1 MNELQKRM
9 QSEYGNVFKLNENEY
24 VGITVD
30 GKVMFQCENKFI
42 QFDNLKETFN
52 YLDERL
58 FRIMDIKDKLNALQC
73 DSKEMK
79 MYLASYYEYECL
91 DEYVVIIARTL
102 EEANLLFDKYYEEH
116 NLDAS
121 IDSEPAEVTKDNEL
135 YADLFKDYGKAAI
148 GVYKAW

>member
-9 QSEYGNVFKLNENEY
+9 QSEYGNVFELNESEY

-30 GKVMFQCENKFI
+30 GKVMFQCEDKFI
-42 QFDNLKETFN
+42 QFDNLKEMFN
-52 YLDERL
+52 YLDERA
-58 FRIMDIKDKLNALQC
+58 FRMMEIKDKLNVLQC
-73 DSKEMK
+73 DSNETK

-91 DEYVVIIARTL
+91 NEYVVIVARTL

-116 NLDAS
+116 NLDVS
-121 IDSEPAEVTKDNEL
+121 IDSEPVEVTQDNEL
-135 YADLFKDYGKAAI
+135 YSDLFKDYGKAAI